1 MHHNLIVLIVGE
13 RFGVHGPGDM
23 FGLVILVKVLLFKN
37 FLLFFADILLLNIV
51 QDWSVVA
58 IIIGGVVK

>member
-13 RFGVHGPGDM
+13 RFGVHGPDM